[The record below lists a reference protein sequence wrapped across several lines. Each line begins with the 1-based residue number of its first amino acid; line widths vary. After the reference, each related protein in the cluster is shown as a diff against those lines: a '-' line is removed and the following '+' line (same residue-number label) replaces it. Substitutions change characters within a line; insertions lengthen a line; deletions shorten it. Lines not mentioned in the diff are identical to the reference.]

1 MRRFALAAAIALL
14 SLPALQASEPARIV
28 GADALR
34 ALAAMAVAPLS
45 CGSAPTLACSI
56 PVTTSPSCL
65 SGTTYLDLYTFNATA
80 GQTITTTTTTATGY
94 QMLIAIF
101 DSNANLLAQNSG
113 PSPTAL
119 TYTFSASG
127 SYIIGFAFVA
137 DFATGSYTLVVSCSG
152 VGGTCRSD
160 SRTACLLNN
169 RFKATVR
176 FRGAFDNAAA
186 DTDASLKPVTG
197 FADPNFETAFFYF
210 NSSNNIEMMLKMLD
224 QGNTD
229 SLGHP
234 TIAVLFGSATP
245 LRTELTITD
254 TKTGLVK
261 RYTSQFGSQ
270 AGTTDFTAFVK

>member
-1 MRRFALAAAIALL
+1 MRRFTLAAAIALF
-14 SLPALQASEPARIV
+14 SLPALLASEPGRIV
-28 GADALR
+28 DANALR
-34 ALAAMAVAPLS
+34 AQAAMVVAPLS
-45 CGSAPTLACSI
+45 CGSAPTLACSS
-56 PVTTSPSCL
+56 PVTASPSCL
-65 SGTTYLDLYTFNATA
+65 SNTTYLDLYTFNGTA
-80 GQTITTTTTTATGY
+80 GQTITITTTTATGY
-94 QMLIAIF
+94 QMLIVLF
-101 DSNANLLAQNSG
+101 DSNAVQLADNFG
-113 PSPTAL
+113 PSPAAL
-119 TYTFSASG
+119 TYTFNASG

-137 DFATGSYTLVVSCSG
+137 DFATGLYTLVVSCSG
-152 VGGTCRSD
+152 VGGTCHAD

-176 FRGAFDNAAA
+176 FRGAFDNAPA

-197 FADPNFETAFFYF
+197 FADPSYETAFFYF
-210 NSSNNIEMMLKMLD
+210 NSSNNIEMLLKMLD

-229 SLGHP
+229 SSGHP

-261 RYTSQFGSQ
+261 KYTSQFGSQ